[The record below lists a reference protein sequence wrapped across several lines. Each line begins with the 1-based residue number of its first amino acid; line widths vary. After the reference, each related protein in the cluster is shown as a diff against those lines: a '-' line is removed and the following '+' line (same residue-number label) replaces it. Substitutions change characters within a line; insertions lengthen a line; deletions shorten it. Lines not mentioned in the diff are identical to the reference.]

1 MPVQAALV
9 QITGDS
15 HGVVIDLVYAGDAN
29 FTGRAIYDHPLCF
42 LHPEAEACLRKAVIA
57 ARGLGLGLKIF
68 DAFRPHEAQEALW
81 AFAPDPDYI
90 ADPKQGSNH
99 TRGVALDL
107 TLVDDRGEALDM
119 GTPVDTMSAESHH
132 FYPAHPAS
140 VQVNRMKLLTVMLEA
155 GFVHHPREW
164 WHYQLPDAQRFPLV
178 GNPVNMSCVT
188 PSGNAAEAV
197 QRADPPEP
205 LLADKNLRYD
215 QLLKAAK
222 RLPRIRMGVV
232 HPCSRESLEGALDAA
247 RLGLIEAILIGPEP
261 RIRSLAK
268 DCQLDLSGFS
278 IVDVPHSHAA
288 ADKGV
293 EMARSGEVD
302 ALMKGSL
309 HSDELLGA
317 VVNAQT
323 GLRTARRVT
332 HVFVLDVPRY
342 PTPLLI
348 TDAAI
353 NVAPD
358 FDAKVDI
365 VQNAIDLAHAL
376 GIARPKVAILS
387 AVETVTPKLRSSMDA
402 AALSKMADR
411 GQITGG
417 LVDGPLAFDNAVS
430 LAAAKTKGIASEVAG
445 QADILVV
452 PDLESGNMLAKQL
465 EYLGGAQA
473 AGVVMGA
480 RVPIVLTSRADSAH
494 SRIAS
499 CAITLLLVSHRLR
512 SEPKALA

>member
-1 MPVQAALV
+1 MQMRPHADFLENHPFAEIRLGDNASLQRQVTERDIQLFAAVSGDVNPAHVDALYAKSSHFHEIIAHGMLGGSLISTVLGTQLPGPGTIYLSQTLRFLKPVHIGDTLTVTVSVAALDAATRQV
-9 QITGDS
+9 RLATRCVDQDGD
-15 HGVVIDLVYAGDAN
+15 VVIDG
-29 FTGRAIYDHPLCF
+29 
-42 LHPEAEACLRKAVIA
+42 EAEVIA
-57 ARGLGLGLKIF
+57 PADKQRIAR
-68 DAFRPHEAQEALW
+68 
-81 AFAPDPDYI
+81 
-90 ADPKQGSNH
+90 
-99 TRGVALDL
+99 TDL
-107 TLVDDRGEALDM
+107 PE
-119 GTPVDTMSAESHH
+119 
-132 FYPAHPAS
+132 
-140 VQVNRMKLLTVMLEA
+140 LLM
-155 GFVHHPREW
+155 
-164 WHYQLPDAQRFPLV
+164 
-178 GNPVNMSCVT
+178 
-188 PSGNAAEAV
+188 
-197 QRADPPEP
+197 
-205 LLADKNLRYD
+205 ADKNLRYE
-215 QLLKAAK
+215 QLLNASQG
-222 RLPRIRMGVV
+222 LPRIKMGVV
-232 HPCSRESLEGALDAA
+232 HPCSREALEGALDAD
-247 RLGLIEAILIGPEP
+247 RLGLIRAILIGPEP

-268 DCQLDLSGFS
+268 DCRLDLSGFA
-278 IVDVPHSHAA
+278 IVNVPHSHAA
-288 ADKGV
+288 AAKAV
-293 EMARSGEVD
+293 ELARSGQVD

-317 VVNAQT
+317 VVNSQT
-323 GLRTARRVT
+323 GLRTERRIS

-342 PTPLLI
+342 SKPLLI

-387 AVETVTPKLRSSMDA
+387 AVETVTSKLRSSMDA
-402 AALSKMADR
+402 AALSKMAER

-445 QADILVV
+445 EADILVV

-473 AGVVMGA
+473 AGIVMGA

-499 CAITLLLVSHRLR
+499 CAIALLLISHRL
-512 SEPKALA
+512 KGLA

>member
-1 MPVQAALV
+1 MSTPSQQPSPPADFLENHPFAEIRLGDGASLHRQVTARDIQLFAAVSGDVNPAHVDVLYAKTSHFHEIIAHGMLGGSLISTVLGTQFPGPGTIYLGQTLKFLKPVH
-9 QITGDS
+9 IGDTLTVTVS
-15 HGVVIDLVYAGDAN
+15 VTSLDAGNRHVVLATRCVDQDGDA
-29 FTGRAIYDHPLCF
+29 
-42 LHPEAEACLRKAVIA
+42 VI
-57 ARGLGLGLKIF
+57 
-68 DAFRPHEAQEALW
+68 E
-81 AFAPDPDYI
+81 
-90 ADPKQGSNH
+90 
-99 TRGVALDL
+99 
-107 TLVDDRGEALDM
+107 GEAM
-119 GTPVDTMSAESHH
+119 VVA
-132 FYPAHPAS
+132 PAD
-140 VQVNRMKLLTVMLEA
+140 KLRIARTDL
-155 GFVHHPREW
+155 
-164 WHYQLPDAQRFPLV
+164 
-178 GNPVNMSCVT
+178 
-188 PSGNAAEAV
+188 
-197 QRADPPEP
+197 PEP
-205 LLADKNLRYD
+205 QMGDKNLRYD
-215 QLLKAAK
+215 QLLNAA
-222 RLPRIRMGVV
+222 RSLPRIRMGVV
-232 HPCSRESLEGALDAA
+232 HPCSREALEGALDAA
-247 RLGLIEAILIGPEP
+247 RLGLIEALLIGPEA
-261 RIRSLAK
+261 RIRKLASE
-268 DCQLDLSGFS
+268 CQLDLAGFL

-288 ADKGV
+288 AARAV
-293 EMARSGEVD
+293 EMARAGEVD

-323 GLRTARRVT
+323 GLRTERRVS
-332 HVFVLDVPRY
+332 HVFVLDVPLY
-342 PTPLLI
+342 PKPLLI

-376 GIARPKVAILS
+376 GIARPRVAILS

-452 PDLESGNMLAKQL
+452 PDLETGNMLAKQL

-473 AGVVMGA
+473 AGIVMGA

-499 CAITLLLVSHRLR
+499 CAIAMLLISHRLR
-512 SEPKALA
+512 ELA